1 MAKLFTGIDLLKI
14 DRIRK
19 SMENPR
25 FMARVFSASER
36 DLFAHKKDPA
46 PSLAANFA
54 AKEAFSKALGTGVR
68 GFALNEVSVLR
79 DSLGAPYF
87 AFSGNAARI
96 VEERG
101 LSFSVSLTHT
111 EDLAAAFVIAQP
123 LPPG

>member
-1 MAKLFTGIDLLKI
+1 MAELFTGIDLVKI

-25 FMARVFSASER
+25 FAARVFSASER
-36 DLFAHKKDPA
+36 ELFAHKKDPY
-46 PSLAANFA
+46 PSFAANFA

-68 GFALNEVSVLR
+68 GVALNEVSVLR
-79 DSLGAPYF
+79 DELGAPYF
-87 AFSGNAARI
+87 AFTGNAARI

-111 EDLAAAFVIAQP
+111 EDMAGAFVIACP
-123 LPPG
+123 MSIG

>member
-1 MAKLFTGIDLLKI
+1 MAELFTGIDLVKI

-25 FMARVFSASER
+25 FAARVFSASER
-36 DLFAHKKDPA
+36 DLFACKKDPY
-46 PSLAANFA
+46 PSFAANFP
-54 AKEAFSKALGTGVR
+54 AKEAFSKALGAGVR

-79 DSLGAPYF
+79 DELGAPYF
-87 AFSGNAARI
+87 VFTGNAARI

-111 EDLAAAFVIAQP
+111 EDTAGAFVIAWR
-123 LPPG
+123 

>member
-1 MAKLFTGIDLLKI
+1 MAELFTGIDLVKI

-25 FMARVFSASER
+25 FAARVFSASER
-36 DLFAHKKDPA
+36 DLFACKKDPY
-46 PSLAANFA
+46 PSFAANFA
-54 AKEAFSKALGTGVR
+54 AKEAFSKALGAGVR

-79 DSLGAPYF
+79 DELGAPYF
-87 AFSGNAARI
+87 VFTGNAARI

-111 EDLAAAFVIAQP
+111 EDTAGAFVIAWR
-123 LPPG
+123 